1 MSEFLAKLNGFNVDY
16 TKNDIIKQK
25 EEEEKEEFDFSE
37 VDFCQ
42 GEEIT
47 EFNGNIFGSEQAENY
62 KNYDNDESIFNFD

>member
-1 MSEFLAKLNGFNVDY
+1 MNEFISKLNGFNPDY
-16 TKNDIIKQK
+16 AKINNIK
-25 EEEEKEEFDFSE
+25 EEEEKQDEFDFSE

-47 EFNGNIFGSEQAENY
+47 DNKINIFGSEQAENY